1 MQRSFSD
8 MKNFW
13 KKLQPPI
20 IALSPMA
27 GVTDAAFRVMCKRF
41 GADVIYTEFAS
52 ANALVHGNKAT
63 RDMIAFVPEE
73 RPVVCQIFGSDPKMM
88 GHAATILEEIGFD
101 GVDINF
107 GCPAYKVV
115 KHGGGVC
122 LMRNPKQVAE
132 ITQAVCEGAT
142 TIPVSLK
149 LRGSI
154 KSEDKQSIVYAR
166 DIVQAIKGLPVS
178 TIMVHGRSFEK
189 PFDGEPNCETIRDV
203 VGLFPGI
210 VLANGGI
217 HSPEDAKK
225 IIDATGAA
233 GIGVAR
239 GAWGHPWIFKQIK
252 EYLSTGSYTHITRE
266 ESTKYIIEHAERA
279 LATKGTH
286 GIIELRKHLARYVRG
301 FDGASALRAILV
313 HATTLDEVKAALQ

>member
-1 MQRSFSD
+1 

-13 KKLQPPI
+13 TQLKPPI

-52 ANALVHGNKAT
+52 ANALVHGNQAT
-63 RDMIAFVPEE
+63 RDMIAFTEEE
-73 RPVVCQIFGSDPKMM
+73 RPVVCQIFGSDPLMM
-88 GHAATILEEIGFD
+88 GKAAGVLEQMGFD

-132 ITQAVCEGAT
+132 IVQAVCEGVKH
-142 TIPVSLK
+142 IPVSIK
-149 LRGSI
+149 MRGSI
-154 KSEDKQSIVYAR
+154 KSEDKTTTIFAR
-166 DIVQAIKGLPVS
+166 DVVNEIKELPVAA
-178 TIMVHGRSFEK
+178 IMVHGRSYEK
-189 PFDGEPNCETIRDV
+189 PFDGEPNVETIQEV
-203 VGLFPGI
+203 VKLFSGV

-217 HSPEDAKK
+217 HSPEEAKK
-225 IIDATGAA
+225 MIDATGAA
-233 GIGVAR
+233 GVGVAR

-252 EYLSTGSYTHITRE
+252 DYLQTGTYAEVTHDEMKR
-266 ESTKYIIEHAERA
+266 YVIEHTERA
-279 LATKGTH
+279 LATKGPH

-301 FDGASALRAILV
+301 FAGASSVRTALV
-313 HATTLDEVKAALQ
+313 HATTVEEVKAALQ